1 MTTDMFAER
10 IAARYW
16 RIFAPEDVGNAIMT
30 TPGVWRVSYRT
41 EPGCFFI
48 DIEDNCNEAEVTQR
62 VMDRVKAEFGNDPLK
77 PCPFCASRNVKMHS
91 YIDDVVHKLSCQIV
105 CKNCGAVG
113 PNELHS
119 ERAKVMWN
127 LRRL

>member
-1 MTTDMFAER
+1 MNTTTYVKKLSAH
-10 IAARYW
+10 YYKV
-16 RIFAPEDVGNAIMT
+16 FAPEDMGNTIMM

-41 EPGCFFI
+41 EPECFFV
-48 DIEDNCNEAEVTQR
+48 DVAFDYNVED
-62 VMDRVKAEFGNDPLK
+62 VMQSIVDRIKAELEDGLK
-77 PCPFCASRNVKMHS
+77 PCPFCASKNVMMHS
-91 YIDDVVHKLSCQIV
+91 YIDYPVHKLSCQIV